1 MGLFGRSPEKQAREA
16 AARAELDRLTALSP
30 DALAAEILPAMAS
43 DELTKHLSGVRV
55 QDICKALMGGVKVP
69 MAVNTGV
76 LLLPVKEGLQRLEHA
91 NLVTELSSNID
102 KASRWR
108 ITTTGEQTLA
118 ANDVAQKLG

>member
-43 DELTKHLSGVRV
+43 DERTKHLSGVRV

-91 NLVTELSSNID
+91 NLVMQM
-102 KASRWR
+102 ASGVDQSTKWR
-108 ITTTGEQTLA
+108 ITTTGEQALA
-118 ANDVAQKLG
+118 DNNVAQKLG

>member
-16 AARAELDRLTALSP
+16 AARTELDRLTALSP
-30 DALAAEILPAMAS
+30 DALASEILS
-43 DELTKHLSGVRV
+43 TLGTDESKRNVSGLRV
-55 QDICKALMGGVKVP
+55 QDICKALLAEFDPP
-69 MAVNTGV
+69 MSVNPGV
-76 LLLPVKEGLQRLEHA
+76 LLLPAKEALQRLEHA

>member
-91 NLVTELSSNID
+91 NLVMQM
-102 KASRWR
+102 ASGVDQSTKWR
-108 ITTTGEQTLA
+108 ITTTGEQALA
-118 ANDVAQKLG
+118 DNNVAQKLG